1 MNNKYF
7 KETNTNCQKQIIH
20 NMSGLIPI
28 NILNKLFEYAI
39 DCKEKE
45 VINVIEYIYKSSYS
59 LTLQL
64 DKMSDLIIFNKKLS
78 DKNKALIIQKITEI
92 DQYLI
97 KGCDEYIQYYNL
109 IYLIINLQ
117 QNK

>member
-7 KETNTNCQKQIIH
+7 KGHNINNDCQRNIIN
-20 NMSGLIPI
+20 NMSGLIPE
-28 NILNKLFEYAI
+28 NILNKLFECAI

-45 VINVIEYIYKSSYS
+45 IINILEYIYKSSYS

-64 DKMSDLIIFNKKLS
+64 EKISDLIIFNKKLS
-78 DKNKALIIQKITEI
+78 DKNKALIIQKLTDI

-109 IYLIINLQ
+109 IYFIINIQ
-117 QNK
+117 K